1 MVYAKFGGHTEC
13 IIGHSKIENYHCYCF
28 CGHFFVGRYWRE
40 IGVRVLQESR
50 KRVSGKLKNM
60 ENGIFDL
67 KRSFDWD
74 VLLWCCWCTFR
85 YNVRAAGNR
94 LTFYYLL
101 ILLIYFFGQQEMK
114 ALLREGIPRPCRR
127 EVWKRWWSG
136 SGKKLKYE
144 CFRFSTL
151 TSNPVFIA
159 FINYMD
165 NFCSWENNTWKNP
178 GLFGIRTFDLCDTGS
193 VLYQWS

>member
-1 MVYAKFGGHTEC
+1 MIWLDHRHWFSNPPYWLFAPSSPKFCISCCFQILMEICSRPRNNGLCKIWWAHRVYYRAFENRELSLLLFLWSLFCRSILARNWST
-13 IIGHSKIENYHCYCF
+13 STARVPQTSQRKIKKY
-28 CGHFFVGRYWRE
+28 GKTVFFY
-40 IGVRVLQESR
+40 
-50 KRVSGKLKNM
+50 
-60 ENGIFDL
+60 L

-85 YNVRAAGNR
+85 YSVRAAGNR

-136 SGKKLKYE
+136 KGKKLK
-144 CFRFSTL
+144 
-151 TSNPVFIA
+151 
-159 FINYMD
+159 
-165 NFCSWENNTWKNP
+165 
-178 GLFGIRTFDLCDTGS
+178 
-193 VLYQWS
+193 